1 MAKPQPAG
9 QSDEGLAFGTPA
21 ARWTLAATVLGSG
34 MAFIDATV
42 VNVALPSIG
51 DSLDAGLGGLTWTI
65 NAYALSLA
73 SLILLG
79 GSLGDRLGRRRVFI
93 VGVIWFA
100 VASLLCGFAPNVEVL
115 IAARVLQGIGGALL
129 TPGSLAILQS
139 SFRAQDRARAIGA
152 WSGLAGVA
160 GAAGP
165 FLGGW
170 LVQVAS
176 WRWVF
181 LVNLPFAVVVVLIA
195 VRHVPES
202 RDPNAS
208 TAIDLVGAGLCAAG
222 LGGLTYGLITAQTEG
237 LQSPAVMT
245 ALVLGAVALIGFV
258 IRERVAKDPMLPLSI
273 FASPV
278 FRATNLVT
286 FSVYAALAGV
296 FFWLVLNLQV
306 VVGYSPLAAGLSLL
320 PVTLLLLLLSS
331 RMGALAQR
339 IGPRLPMTAGPLLC
353 AVGAAGMT
361 TVGPGSTYFFDV
373 VWPVTVFGLGLAVT
387 VAPLTA
393 TVLASAPIEHSG
405 LASGVNNAVARVAG
419 LLAVAVLP
427 LVAGL
432 SGDAYADATLLLPAY
447 RTAMWSCAALLAVSG
462 GIAYVLVRRPAP
474 ASATETRPEMT
485 PTPALASKE
494 HWSCGIDGPPLDGC
508 PHDGAASASRGLP
521 TRGVP
526 SRGSDPG

>member
-1 MAKPQPAG
+1 MTTPAPASK
-9 QSDEGLAFGTPA
+9 SDEGLAFGTPV
-21 ARWTLAATVLGSG
+21 ARWVLAATVLGSG

-51 DSLDAGLGGLTWTI
+51 ESLNAGLSGLAWTI
-65 NAYALSLA
+65 NAYTLSLA

-100 VASLLCGFAPNVEVL
+100 VASLLCGIAPNIEFL

-139 SFRAQDRARAIGA
+139 SFRASDRARAIGA

-181 LVNLPFAVVVVLIA
+181 LINLPFAVAVVLVA

-208 TAIDLVGAGLCAAG
+208 KSIDVAGAALCALG
-222 LGGLTYGLITAQTEG
+222 LGAVTYGLITAQNDGIGAPE
-237 LQSPAVMT
+237 VVV
-245 ALVLGAVALIGFV
+245 ALVLSVVALIGFV
-258 IRERVAKDPMLPLSI
+258 VRERVAKDPMLPLAI
-273 FASPV
+273 FSSPL

-286 FSVYAALAGV
+286 FAVYAAIGGV

-306 VVGYSPLAAGLSLL
+306 VAGYSPLAAGLSLF
-320 PVTLLLLLLSS
+320 PVTALMLVLSS
-331 RMGALAQR
+331 RMGALSQR
-339 IGPRLPMTAGPLLC
+339 IGPRVPMTAGPLIC
-353 AVGAAGMT
+353 AVGTAGMT
-361 TVGPGSTYFFDV
+361 RIGPGASYFVDV
-373 VWPVTVFGLGLAVT
+373 FPSVALFGFGLSVT

-393 TVLASAPIEHSG
+393 TVLAAAPERHSG

-427 LVAGL
+427 LIAGL
-432 SGDAYADATLLLPAY
+432 SGEAYTNPALMAPAY
-447 RTAMWSCAALLAVSG
+447 ETAMWACAVLLAAG
-462 GIAYVLVRRPAP
+462 GILAVALVRRP
-474 ASATETRPEMT
+474 TPEA
-485 PTPALASKE
+485 ALARPPREAE
-494 HWSCGIDGPPLDGC
+494 HWSCGIDGPPLEGC
-508 PHDGAASASRGLP
+508 PHDGALTPSLGLP
-521 TRGVP
+521 SQRAESG
-526 SRGSDPG
+526 